1 RDAGGCRAHS
11 AAVLAGAAS
20 LPRARRDRGAL
31 RRVSLSRICHGCLS
45 SAGLG
50 AWVVVLV
57 SSLLFSLAHS
67 YQGTGGM
74 VMTLV
79 VGWLLGASRL
89 AYNSL
94 VPAVFWHAS
103 VDVVAGVAGRRYL
116 GRNTT

>member
-1 RDAGGCRAHS
+1 M
-11 AAVLAGAAS
+11 AA
-20 LPRARRDRGAL
+20 
-31 RRVSLSRICHGCLS
+31 LS

-94 VPAVFWHAS
+94 VPAIFWHAA